1 MALKVKSS
9 AWLSILN
16 QWKQQKKKILE
27 NWGKHSNGEAAGQKC
42 SLLLTTN
49 PFISWFDFN
58 TSLSIH
64 QNIIQNVKCFL
75 MPL

>member
-16 QWKQQKKKILE
+16 QWQQQKILE
-27 NWGKHSNGEAAGQKC
+27 NWGKHSNGEAAGQKR

-64 QNIIQNVKCFL
+64 QNIIQNVKCFS

>member
-9 AWLSILN
+9 AWLFILN
-16 QWKQQKKKILE
+16 QWKQQKKYLKTE
-27 NWGKHSNGEAAGQKC
+27 TNSNGEAAGQKC
-42 SLLLTTN
+42 SLLPTTN

-64 QNIIQNVKCFL
+64 QNIIQNVKCFS